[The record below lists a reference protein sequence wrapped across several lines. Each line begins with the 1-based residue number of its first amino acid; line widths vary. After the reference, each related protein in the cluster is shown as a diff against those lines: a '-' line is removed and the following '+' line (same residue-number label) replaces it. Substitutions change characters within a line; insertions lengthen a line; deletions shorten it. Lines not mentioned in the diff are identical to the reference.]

1 MVDLTTEFYLGRVG
15 HCKYSN
21 AIWAESLFRG
31 SPWTPE
37 YEVDLLQY
45 L

>member
-1 MVDLTTEFYLGRVG
+1 MMDLVTKMDLWRVG

-21 AIWAESLFRG
+21 AIWAESLFRAT
-31 SPWTPE
+31 PWTPE
-37 YEVDLLQY
+37 YEVDLLRY